1 MITRYSLKNY
11 MRSLVDRFFKILP
24 LWEDGEDNSSRQS
37 NLRNL
42 IADLKSTF
50 NEYGVDNVIN
60 KNKNTISVFTNNI
73 DCDFYDFMNY
83 KPYAVNSYRGEYM
96 SQYSWAEITLAKI
109 NKFS

>member
-1 MITRYSLKNY
+1 MGQLMTA
-11 MRSLVDRFFKILP
+11 
-24 LWEDGEDNSSRQS
+24 LWEDGEDNASRQS

-42 IADLKSTF
+42 IADIKTTF
-50 NEYGVDNVIN
+50 HEEGIDNVIN
-60 KNKNTISVFTNNI
+60 KNKNTISVYTNNV
-73 DCDFYDFMNY
+73 DCDFYDFINY